1 MGKIATTVA
10 SSDVAKLKRL
20 VEASRILNSTT
31 ELSELLPFII
41 AECATLVDAEVAAI
55 ILFDPE
61 TRKLTYSASSN
72 QLHLRMSDMTVSMSD
87 SLIGSIFRWD
97 KSVIIGDVTRSREW
111 NPQADAI
118 DGLTTRSIIGVPM
131 HNVSARPIGVLQAI
145 NKQQG
150 AFCEADLETLSTLAD
165 LAGVA
170 VARARLIEKLRQ
182 VNRQLSELDH
192 LKSEFIA
199 VASHELR
206 TPLAIIMG
214 YVQVLRESVADAET
228 VAQLDNVLKA
238 AVRLRTII
246 QDMLNLQYVDA
257 EGSKLTLTTI
267 DLVQTVSA
275 VVNDRRDLAD
285 AKELNLK
292 VHLPDQKLR
301 VLGDRS
307 SIEVIISNLL
317 SNAIKFTSNGGRVAV
332 VVEQH
337 GKEAW
342 VRIRDTGIGIPAE
355 KQQRIF
361 DRFYQVEPHLRRHYQ
376 GLGLGLSVVKDLL
389 SIQGGRIWVHSE
401 EGKGSEFIA
410 MIPLM
415 MI

>member
-1 MGKIATTVA
+1 MSKSPSLGVET
-10 SSDVAKLKRL
+10 LRRL

-41 AECATLVDAEVAAI
+41 SEGAVLVGAQAAS
-55 ILFDPE
+55 ILLFEPE
-61 TRKLTYSASSN
+61 TRKLTFVASSN
-72 QLHLRMSDMTVSMSD
+72 QVHRGMANKTVPLND
-87 SLIGSIFRWD
+87 SLMGSVFRWD
-97 KSVIIGDVTRSREW
+97 KTVIVDDVRKSREW
-111 NPQADAI
+111 RPEV
-118 DGLTTRSIIGVPM
+118 DGMAGLATRSVMGVPM
-131 HNVSARPIGVLQAI
+131 HDVSARPIGVLQAA
-145 NKQQG
+145 NKKQG
-150 AFCEADLETLSTLAD
+150 TFCEADLETLSILAD

-170 VARARLIEKLRQ
+170 VARARLIETLRE

-206 TPLAIIMG
+206 TPLTIIMG
-214 YVQVLRESVADAET
+214 YVQVLRENAGDAET
-228 VAQLDNVLKA
+228 LEQLDNVLKA

-267 DLVQTVSA
+267 DLVQTVRA
-275 VVNDRRDLAD
+275 VIDDRRGLAE
-285 AKELNLK
+285 AKELDLQ
-292 VHLPDQKLR
+292 VRLPDVRLR

-307 SIEVIISNLL
+307 SIEVIVANLL
-317 SNAIKFTSNGGRVAV
+317 SNGIKFTPQGGRIDV

-342 VRIRDTGIGIPAE
+342 VRIRDTGVGIPTE

-389 SIQGGRIWVHSE
+389 AIQGGRIWVHSE
-401 EGKGSEFIA
+401 EGRGSEFVA

-415 MI
+415 II